1 MNLLEVI
8 EVSKHYHKHIA
19 LDAISLSIHKGSI
32 FGLLGPNGAGKTTLI
47 RIITRIILPDKGKVL
62 FQQREIREEDMY
74 SIGYL
79 PEERGLYK
87 KVKVFDHLVYLGQL
101 KGLNKS
107 TATQKAEWWLKK
119 LDINL
124 WKHKK
129 VEDLSKGMQQKI
141 QFIATVLHH
150 PKLLILDEPFS
161 GFDPINTELIKHE
174 ILNLKKEGTTIILST
189 HNMNSVEELC
199 DDLALL
205 HQSKVILTGRVFD
218 IKNQYKSN
226 TYQVHFKGDLQAF
239 THALG
244 ASAELIESKALR
256 DEWVVKINLKP
267 HVSLNQILQQI
278 IPVCEVISVKE
289 EMPSMNDIF
298 IKTVSQN
305 ASIPLTSAFTE

>member
-1 MNLLEVI
+1 MNFLEVI
-8 EVSKHYHKHIA
+8 KVSKYYHKHIA
-19 LDAISLSIHKGSI
+19 LDAISLNIHEGSI

-62 FQQREIREEDMY
+62 FQQREIKEEDMY

-87 KVKVFDHLVYLGQL
+87 KVKVFDQLVYLGQL

-119 LDINL
+119 LDIHS

-161 GFDPINTELIKHE
+161 GFDPINAELIKRE
-174 ILNLKKEGTTIILST
+174 ILSLKKEGTTIILST

-218 IKNQYKSN
+218 IKNQYKSHI
-226 TYQVHFKGDLQAF
+226 YQIHFKGHLEAF
-239 THALG
+239 THGLG
-244 ASAELIESKALR
+244 ASAELIESKALH
-256 DEWVVKINLKP
+256 DEWFVKIKLKP
-267 HVSLNQILQQI
+267 YVSLNQILQQI

-289 EMPSMNDIF
+289 ETLSMNDIF